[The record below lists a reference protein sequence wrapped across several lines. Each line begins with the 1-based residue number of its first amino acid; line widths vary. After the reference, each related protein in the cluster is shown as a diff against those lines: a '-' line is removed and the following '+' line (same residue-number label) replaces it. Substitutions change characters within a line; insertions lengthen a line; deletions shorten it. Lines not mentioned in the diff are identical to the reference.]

1 VDKAKTT
8 EAYDEMV
15 IEIVSAI
22 RGRLGMRP
30 GRVYL
35 LEPRT
40 IPMTANGKL
49 KHAALRNSYLDGSLR
64 AEGKIL
70 HPRYFWQ

>member
-1 VDKAKTT
+1 
-8 EAYDEMV
+8 MV
-15 IEIVSAI
+15 IDVVAAI
-22 RGRLGMRP
+22 HGRLGMRP

-49 KHAALRNSYLDGSLR
+49 KHAELRASYLDGGLR
-64 AEGKIL
+64 AKGKIL
-70 HPRYFWQ
+70 HPLYFWQ